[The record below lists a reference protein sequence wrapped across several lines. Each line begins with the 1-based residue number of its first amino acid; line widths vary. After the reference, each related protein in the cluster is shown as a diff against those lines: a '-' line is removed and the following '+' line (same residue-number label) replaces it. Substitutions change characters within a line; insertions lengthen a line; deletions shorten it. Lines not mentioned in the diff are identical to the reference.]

1 MCWFYRVSGL
11 KDCVDWVD
19 LKVTNYRLRL
29 RIVPFSYKVLLV
41 SLGLVIGT
49 SYPFAFD
56 EYQKLTQSEPTWT
69 FEQPLK
75 VDTVQAET
83 KAPIEE
89 KAWLKA
95 WVTAYTASV
104 DETDDSP
111 LVMASQKMV
120 YIGAIACP
128 RDIPLGVQVEI
139 KGHGVYTCED
149 RKAKK
154 HDGEFDIFMLT
165 KKEAFSFGRKFL
177 EYRII
182 N

>member
-1 MCWFYRVSGL
+1 MLFLYRISGL
-11 KDCVDWVD
+11 RALVEWVD

-29 RIVPFSYKVLLV
+29 RIVPFSYKVFLVALGLLV
-41 SLGLVIGT
+41 GYA
-49 SYPFAFD
+49 YPKAFE
-56 EYQKLTQSEPTWT
+56 EYQKLTQSEPTWS

-83 KAPIEE
+83 EDPSEPKWA
-89 KAWLKA
+89 KA

-165 KKEAFSFGRKFL
+165 KKEAIQFGRKFL